1 MLFIFNLW
9 DEEILTKIKIGFLT
23 DKLAYKFIES
33 SIYSSSL
40 KNLFFYKQKFYK
52 AE

>member
-1 MLFIFNLW
+1 MLFIFNLQ

-33 SIYSSSL
+33 SSSL